1 MSEPASEAVPEPSLQ
16 DLADAVVDVG
26 RLVARQAASL
36 DQLVDDSRAAAARAR
51 VGADV
56 PLLVDLLALHRDAS
70 TCAATARSRRERE
83 AFGAVAGGIER
94 LIEGRGGRLV
104 APAAGTPFDAVSM
117 EAVEVVTTDDA
128 TQDRTVATLL
138 EPGLLL
144 AEIGRSVRPARVAV
158 HRYAGT

>member
-1 MSEPASEAVPEPSLQ
+1 MSEPAAESTLQ

-36 DQLVDDSRAAAARAR
+36 DQLVDDSRASAARAR
-51 VGADV
+51 AGADV
-56 PLLVDLLALHRDAS
+56 PLLVDLLALHRDAN

-104 APAAGTPFDAVSM
+104 APAEGTTFDAASM
-117 EAVEVVTTDDA
+117 DAVEVVPTEVA
-128 TQDRTVATLL
+128 ELDRTVASLL

-144 AEIGRSVRPARVAV
+144 VEVGRSVRPARVAV
-158 HRYAGT
+158 HRYAGS

>member
-1 MSEPASEAVPEPSLQ
+1 MSEPAPEPSLQ

-26 RLVARQAASL
+26 RLVARQAASI

-70 TCAATARSRRERE
+70 ACAATARSRRERE
-83 AFGAVAGGIER
+83 AFGAVASGIER

-104 APAAGTPFDAVSM
+104 TPATGTAFDAVSM

-128 TQDRTVATLL
+128 SRDRTVASLL
-138 EPGLLL
+138 EPGLVI
-144 AEIGRSVRPARVAV
+144 ADAGRSVRPARVAV
-158 HRYAGT
+158 HRYAGG

>member
-1 MSEPASEAVPEPSLQ
+1 MSEPAPEPSLQ

-26 RLVARQAASL
+26 RLVARQAASI
-36 DQLVDDSRAAAARAR
+36 DRLVDDSRAAAARAR

-70 TCAATARSRRERE
+70 ACAATARSRRERE
-83 AFGAVAGGIER
+83 AFGAVASGIER

-104 APAAGTPFDAVSM
+104 TPATGTAFDAVSM

-128 TQDRTVATLL
+128 SRDRTVASLL
-138 EPGLLL
+138 EPGLVI
-144 AEIGRSVRPARVAV
+144 ADAGRSVRPARVAV
-158 HRYAGT
+158 HRYAGG